1 MESVAMR
8 GLLVAAVALGA
19 VSAAHAADMP
29 DLPILRGGFTDGLSS
44 THVNWEGFY
53 VGGQGGL
60 GTSDMD
66 FTGATKDIATKLL
79 FDTAIENTG
88 GVSDWPLGGKVST
101 HGHGFGAFA
110 GYNAQWED
118 VVLGLELSYMHGSF
132 GGSQTDSMT
141 RIFTDSNNTTDT
153 VTYQAD
159 GQVKLKDMA
168 SARLRAGYAWG
179 IFLPYAFGGMALGQ
193 ADIVRTATIYGTQ
206 VGTGFNVP
214 FYLTATDAQNSRFVY
229 GYSWGL
235 GVDVMLTAGL
245 FLRGEWQYNHY
256 AASIDTEVNTF
267 HVGLG
272 YKF

>member
-1 MESVAMR
+1 
-8 GLLVAAVALGA
+8 L
-19 VSAAHAADMP
+19 P
-29 DLPILRGGFTDGLSS
+29 DLPILRGGFTDGLSTS
-44 THVNWEGFY
+44 RTNWEGFY

-66 FTGATKDIATKLL
+66 FTGATKDLATKLL

-88 GVSDWPLGGKVST
+88 GVAEWPMGGKVST
-101 HGHGFGAFA
+101 HGHGFGAFV
-110 GYNAQWED
+110 GYNAQWD
-118 VVLGLELSYMHGSF
+118 DAVLGLELSYMHGSF
-132 GGSQTDSMT
+132 GGSQTDTMS

-153 VTYQAD
+153 VTYRAD
-159 GQVKLKDMA
+159 GAVKLTDMA

-193 ADIVRTATIYGTQ
+193 ADIVKTATIYGTQ

-235 GVDVMLTAGL
+235 GVDVMLMSCL
-245 FLRGEWQYNHY
+245 FLRGEWQYNRY
-256 AASIDTEVNTF
+256 AASIDTAVNTF
-267 HVGLG
+267 QVGLG